1 MITTTQM
8 YWLTRCDPIKEF
20 LVGIDHGSFFLTG
33 LCVIAAM
40 ILAGVATF
48 AGNDSYEMFS
58 GMDDASFDKLKG
70 SMRKWAKR
78 FGVLGIAL
86 WLISTAASTAAALT
100 PTTKEMAAIMVIP
113 KVANSKVVSDISGAA
128 SEMVTIARD
137 WLKELAP
144 VKGDAK

>member
-8 YWLTRCDPIKEF
+8 YWLTRCDPLKEF
-20 LVGIDHGSFFLTG
+20 LASIDHCCAGLVGVCVAAAMLLTG
-33 LCVIAAM
+33 
-40 ILAGVATF
+40 VALF
-48 AGNDSYEMFS
+48 AGNGQYEMFHR
-58 GMDDASFDKLKG
+58 MDDEAFNKLKG
-70 SMRKWAKR
+70 TMRKWAMR
-78 FGVLGIAL
+78 FGAASVAL
-86 WLISTAASTAAALT
+86 WLVGAIASVAAALT

-128 SEMVTIARD
+128 SEMIVIARD

>member
-20 LVGIDHGSFFLTG
+20 LVGIDRGSFFLTG

-48 AGNDSYEMFS
+48 AGNGSYEMFS

-78 FGVLGIAL
+78 LGALGIAL
-86 WLISTAASTAAALT
+86 WLISTAVSTAAALT

>member
-20 LVGIDHGSFFLTG
+20 LVSLDRGSIALAG
-33 LCVIAAM
+33 LCAVVALLPAA
-40 ILAGVATF
+40 VAIF

-78 FGVLGIAL
+78 LGLLCAAL
-86 WLISTAASTAAALT
+86 WIVSVTAATVAALT

-128 SEMVTIARD
+128 SEMITIARD

>member
-1 MITTTQM
+1 
-8 YWLTRCDPIKEF
+8 
-20 LVGIDHGSFFLTG
+20 LVSIDHGSFSLTG

-48 AGNDSYEMFS
+48 AGNGAYEIFS

-78 FGVLGIAL
+78 LGVLGMAL
-86 WLISTAASTAAALT
+86 WLLHVTVSTAAALT

-128 SEMVTIARD
+128 GEMITIARD

>member
-20 LVGIDHGSFFLTG
+20 LVGIDHCS
-33 LCVIAAM
+33 
-40 ILAGVATF
+40 ATF
-48 AGNDSYEMFS
+48 AGIFAAAAAVLAYVVIFAGNGQYELFS
-58 GMDDASFDKLKG
+58 GMDDVAFRKLKVA
-70 SMRKWAKR
+70 MRSWAIR
-78 FGVLGIAL
+78 LGTASAAL
-86 WLISTAASTAAALT
+86 WFAAVTASVAAAFV

-144 VKGDAK
+144 TKGDAK

>member
-1 MITTTQM
+1 MITTPQL

-20 LVGIDHGSFFLTG
+20 LVNIDRGAFFLTG
-33 LCVIAAM
+33 MCVIAAM
-40 ILAGVATF
+40 LLGGVAMF
-48 AGNDSYEMFS
+48 AGNGSYEMFS
-58 GMDDASFDKLKG
+58 GMDDASFGKLKG

-78 FGVLGIAL
+78 LGVLGMAL
-86 WLISTAASTAAALT
+86 WLICVTVSTAAALT